1 MNSPSLILPREETA
15 AGAHRKWLKLTVV
28 VLALAALASL
38 GAWLFGQDST
48 RPAAAGRHVL
58 VISLD
63 GMGADFY
70 AQMASRGRLPN
81 LARLHAEGSF
91 AEAVEGVYP
100 SVTYPSHTT
109 IATGRLPAEHGIYS
123 NVSVRDPREKPDQW
137 FWYTKDIKAPTLW
150 DEARRAHLT
159 SAAVSWPVTVGA
171 AIDWNVPEI
180 WDPGKGEEMDLQ
192 VLAQHSTPGLVQEAA
207 QALGPMLAG
216 AGSDTIRTRF
226 AAHLLKKYRPNL
238 TLIHLANPDHE
249 EHEHGPESPEAAKAL
264 EAGDAHVG
272 ELLQALQEAGM
283 ADSTVV
289 FVVSDHGFLP
299 IDHDIRP
306 NVLLAKAGLLSAD
319 STGQITGGRIFTLSN
334 GGSFFIYW
342 PDTMD
347 LRSEVQTALKPLL
360 DQGVLWAEFDRAA
373 LHDLGAEPAVKLAL
387 DAPKGY
393 AFTGR
398 AAGDVVGLRKTP
410 GGTHGYLPY
419 RAGLEAS
426 FIVWGPGIRRGLN
439 LHRIRMTSE
448 GPTIL
453 KALRVSDPKFGDQPP
468 LGEIF
473 K

>member
-1 MNSPSLILPREETA
+1 MRRRLLSLVVA
-15 AGAHRKWLKLTVV
+15 AF
-28 VLALAALASL
+28 ALAALVCF
-38 GAWLFGQDST
+38 GTWLFGQGSMEC
-48 RPAAAGRHVL
+48 AGAERHVL

-70 AQMASRGRLPN
+70 AAVAPKARVPN
-81 LARLHAEGSF
+81 LARLRAEGSS

-109 IATGRLPAEHGIYS
+109 IVTGRLPAEHGIYS
-123 NVSVRDPREKPDQW
+123 NVSVRDPSKRGEEW
-137 FWYTKDIKAPTLW
+137 FWYAKDIKAPTLW

-171 AIDWNVPEI
+171 VIDWNVPEI

-192 VLAQHSTPGLVQEAA
+192 VLAQHSTPGLIQEAA

-216 AGSDTIRTRF
+216 VDSDTIRTRF
-226 AAHLLKKYRPNL
+226 AAYLLKKYRPNL
-238 TLIHLANPDHE
+238 TLVHLANPDHE
-249 EHEHGPESPEAAKAL
+249 EHEHGPTSPQAAKAL
-264 EAGDAHVG
+264 EESDAHIG
-272 ELLQALQEAGM
+272 ELLQAVQEAGM

-299 IDHDIRP
+299 IDHDVRP
-306 NVLLAKAGLLSAD
+306 NVLLVKAGLLSAD
-319 STGQITGGRIFTLSN
+319 SRGQLTGGKIATLSN

-342 PDTMD
+342 PDTVD
-347 LRSEVQTALKPLL
+347 LRGEVQTALKPLI

-373 LHDLGAEPAVKLAL
+373 LEDLGAEPAVKLAL
-387 DAPKGY
+387 DAPQGY
-393 AFTGR
+393 AFSGR
-398 AAGDVVGLRKTP
+398 AVGEVVGERKSL

-419 RAGLEAS
+419 RSGLEAS
-426 FIVWGPGIRRGLN
+426 FIAWGPGIRRGVN

-453 KALRVSDPKFGDQPP
+453 RALGVSDPSFGGQPP
-468 LGEIF
+468 LAEIF

>member
-1 MNSPSLILPREETA
+1 
-15 AGAHRKWLKLTVV
+15 
-28 VLALAALASL
+28 
-38 GAWLFGQDST
+38 
-48 RPAAAGRHVL
+48 
-58 VISLD
+58 
-63 GMGADFY
+63 MGADFY
-70 AQMASRGRLPN
+70 AQMASQGRLPN

-91 AEAVEGVYP
+91 AEGVEGVYP

-109 IATGRLPAEHGIYS
+109 IVTGRLPAEHGIYS
-123 NVSVRDPREKPDQW
+123 NVSVRDPREKPDHW
-137 FWYTKDIKAPTLW
+137 FWYAKHIKVPTLW

-159 SAAVSWPVTVGA
+159 SAAVSWPVTAGA

-180 WDPGKGEEMDLQ
+180 WDPAKGEEMDLQ
-192 VLAQHSTPGLVQEAA
+192 FLAQHSTPGLIQQAV

-216 AGSDTIRTRF
+216 ADTDTIRTRF
-226 AAHLLKKYRPNL
+226 AAHLLTKYRPNL
-238 TLIHLANPDHE
+238 TLVHLANPDHE
-249 EHEHGPESPEAAKAL
+249 EHLHGLASPQAAKAL
-264 EAGDAHVG
+264 EASDAHVG

-306 NVLLAKAGLLSAD
+306 NVLLVKAGLLSAD
-319 STGQITGGRIFTLSN
+319 PTGQITGGRIFTLSN
-334 GGSFFIYW
+334 GGSFFVYW

-360 DQGVLWAEFDRAA
+360 DRDVLWAEFDPAA

-387 DAPKGY
+387 DAPEGY

-398 AAGDVVGLRKTP
+398 AAGDVVGLRRTP

-426 FIVWGPGIRRGLN
+426 FIVWGPGIRRGVN
-439 LHRIRMTSE
+439 LHRICMTSE

-453 KALRVSDPKFGDQPP
+453 KALGVNDPKFGDQRP
-468 LGEIF
+468 LTEIF